1 MALTKI
7 DDYTVLYSANQFAP
21 RIWLRA
27 QNKYIG
33 QLIFNAD
40 NAPLPADNEVG
51 GQVNLYYHL
60 ENFPHV
66 LDLLESD
73 TEVSLLYN
81 GSGPGFENGL
91 LTSSEGVG
99 DDELHQ
105 MLSSP
110 AV

>member
-7 DDYTVLYSANQFAP
+7 EDYLVMYSANTFAP

-27 QNKYIG
+27 QQKYIG

-40 NAPLPADNEVG
+40 NTPLPADNESG

-81 GSGPGFENGL
+81 GTGPGFENGL
-91 LTSSEGVG
+91 LTSAEGVG
-99 DDELHQ
+99 DDELQ
-105 MLSSP
+105 RMVSRP
-110 AV
+110 AG